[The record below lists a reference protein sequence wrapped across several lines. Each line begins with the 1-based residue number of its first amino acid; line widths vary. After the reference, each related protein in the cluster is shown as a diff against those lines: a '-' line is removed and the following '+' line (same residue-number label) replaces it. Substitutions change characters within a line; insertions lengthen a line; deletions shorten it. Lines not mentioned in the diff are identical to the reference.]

1 MKQILKEA
9 KRYVRDVAA
18 LILLTVAAVFLTL
31 AHVSPATIIDTTNRE
46 RIF

>member
-1 MKQILKEA
+1 MKKGLKNVKA
-9 KRYVRDVAA
+9 YVRDVAA